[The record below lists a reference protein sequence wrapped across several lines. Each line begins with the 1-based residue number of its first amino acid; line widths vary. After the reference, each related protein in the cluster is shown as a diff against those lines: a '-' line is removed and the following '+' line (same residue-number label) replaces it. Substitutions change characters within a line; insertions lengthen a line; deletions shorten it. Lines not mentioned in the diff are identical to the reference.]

1 LPFEAR
7 RAKVSAMSDSPWQS
21 LMTVYDTLSAQVL
34 AERLN
39 GEGVPTQVR
48 TDSALF
54 GVARRCEIF
63 VPTELLPRAQRLLAS
78 SQFSDAELSY
88 LATGRLGSDRVEEP

>member
-1 LPFEAR
+1 MP
-7 RAKVSAMSDSPWQS
+7 DSSWQS
-21 LMTVYDTLSAQVL
+21 LMTVFDTLSAQVL

-39 GEGVPTQVR
+39 ADGVPTHVR
-48 TDSALF
+48 TDSAIF

-63 VPTELLPRAQRLLAS
+63 VPTELLSRAQRLLAS

-88 LATGRLGSDRVEEP
+88 LATGRLGSDRLEEP